1 MYIHTTSRSQTSTT
15 HTSSRKGPSK
25 EPFVFL
31 SFFLFFSSLLF
42 HLSHAFHV
50 PLKVVVWGKSS
61 SVMLSYKNPRAKRAS
76 TRAQLRNKRERR
88 TKRKR
93 RRHETTK
100 IKKKIWRVRRRR
112 CYRALFVLA
121 LLVRVSLVSAFPREK
136 ETLPSTL
143 VQRNQQVRAEIAV
156 G

>member
-42 HLSHAFHV
+42 HHSHAFHV
-50 PLKVVVWGKSS
+50 PLNESCCLGKVIIRCCPIEIRVQSA
-61 SVMLSYKNPRAKRAS
+61 RA
-76 TRAQLRNKRERR
+76 RAQRNKRERR
-88 TKRKR
+88 TKKMATKR
-93 RRHETTK
+93 RRK
-100 IKKKIWRVRRRR
+100 IFWRVRRRR